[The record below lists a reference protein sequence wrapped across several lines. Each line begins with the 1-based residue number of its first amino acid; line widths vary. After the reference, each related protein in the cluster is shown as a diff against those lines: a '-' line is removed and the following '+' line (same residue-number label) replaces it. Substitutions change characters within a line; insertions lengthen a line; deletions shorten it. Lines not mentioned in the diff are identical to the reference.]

1 MEILVQFLNSHI
13 LNHRIIAEYF
23 VEKGSNIK
31 VKGLYLYSVTLFD
44 FMKKYFTLLLIF
56 LSLNLYGQSVQN
68 KNWEYSKV
76 VYNSSVKNKTI
87 ITNSLPK
94 GGGIVSYKGKEYN
107 YFIFWTNVRNEA
119 PSPLD
124 LKIKFP
130 TIISFKSKETYA
142 KVVFTKSNMTLDKVQ
157 EFDYGLSGI
166 PAFLNNESNQLKDL
180 NNRISPFKNYLF
192 YSAIFIHKTKWPV
205 RAEYIIKDKKLFYK
219 ITAGTD
225 VVMVPCGTF
234 NFKN

>member
-1 MEILVQFLNSHI
+1 
-13 LNHRIIAEYF
+13 
-23 VEKGSNIK
+23 
-31 VKGLYLYSVTLFD
+31 
-44 FMKKYFTLLLIF
+44 MKKYFTLLLIF

-166 PAFLNNESNQLKDL
+166 PAFLTNELNQLKDL

-192 YSAIFIHKTKWPV
+192 YSAIFIHKTMWPV
-205 RAEYIIKDKKLFYK
+205 RAEYILKDKKLFYR

-225 VVMVPCGTF
+225 VVMVPCGSLD
-234 NFKN
+234 FKN

>member
-1 MEILVQFLNSHI
+1 
-13 LNHRIIAEYF
+13 
-23 VEKGSNIK
+23 
-31 VKGLYLYSVTLFD
+31 
-44 FMKKYFTLLLIF
+44 
-56 LSLNLYGQSVQN
+56 LYGQSVQN

-157 EFDYGLSGI
+157 EFDYGLTGMPSI
-166 PAFLNNESNQLKDL
+166 LNNESNQIKDL
-180 NNRISPFKNYLF
+180 YKRISPFKNYLF

-205 RAEYIIKDKKLFYK
+205 RAEYILKDKNLFYK
-219 ITAGTD
+219 ITAGTE
-225 VVMVPCGTF
+225 VVIVPCGSLD
-234 NFKN
+234 FKN

>member
-1 MEILVQFLNSHI
+1 
-13 LNHRIIAEYF
+13 
-23 VEKGSNIK
+23 
-31 VKGLYLYSVTLFD
+31 
-44 FMKKYFTLLLIF
+44 MKKYFTLLLIF

-119 PSPLD
+119 PSPLN

-130 TIISFKSKETYA
+130 TIISFKSKESYA
-142 KVVFTKSNMTLDKVQ
+142 KVAFTKSNMTIDKVQ
-157 EFDYGLSGI
+157 EFDYGLTGI
-166 PAFLNNESNQLKDL
+166 SSLLNNESNQLKDL

-192 YSAIFIHKTKWPV
+192 YSAIFIYKTMWPV
-205 RAEYIIKDKKLFYK
+205 RAEYILKDKKLFYR

-225 VVMVPCGTF
+225 VVMVPCGGLDF
-234 NFKN
+234 

>member
-1 MEILVQFLNSHI
+1 M
-13 LNHRIIAEYF
+13 
-23 VEKGSNIK
+23 NIFSIC
-31 VKGLYLYSVTLFD
+31 LLTL
-44 FMKKYFTLLLIF
+44 
-56 LSLNLYGQSVQN
+56 LSLNLNGQSVQN
-68 KNWEYSKV
+68 RNWEYSKV
-76 VYNSSVKNKTI
+76 VYNSKIKNKII

-94 GGGIVSYKGKEYN
+94 GGGIVSHKGKEYN

-119 PSPLD
+119 TSPLD
-124 LKIKFP
+124 LKINYP
-130 TIISFKSKETYA
+130 TSISFKSKESYA

-157 EFDYGLSGI
+157 EFDYGLTGI
-166 PAFLNNESNQLKDL
+166 PALLTNESNQLKDL

-225 VVMVPCGTF
+225 VIMVPCGSF
-234 NFKN
+234 DFKN

>member
-1 MEILVQFLNSHI
+1 MKNF
-13 LNHRIIAEYF
+13 
-23 VEKGSNIK
+23 
-31 VKGLYLYSVTLFD
+31 SVF
-44 FMKKYFTLLLIF
+44 LLIL
-56 LSLNLYGQSVQN
+56 LSLNLNGQSVQN

-76 VYNSSVKNKTI
+76 VYNSSFKNKII

-119 PSPLD
+119 SSPLD
-124 LKIKFP
+124 LKIQFP
-130 TIISFKSKETYA
+130 TTISFKSNESYA
-142 KVVFTKSNMTLDKVQ
+142 KVAFTRSNMTLDKLQ
-157 EFDYGLSGI
+157 EFDYGLTRVPS
-166 PAFLNNESNQLKDL
+166 LLSNESIQLKGL

-225 VVMVPCGTF
+225 VVMVPCGSLD
-234 NFKN
+234 FKN

>member
-1 MEILVQFLNSHI
+1 MVATSDNT
-13 LNHRIIAEYF
+13 
-23 VEKGSNIK
+23 GSNIK

-44 FMKKYFTLLLIF
+44 FMKKYSTIFLIF

-76 VYNSSVKNKTI
+76 VYSSSVKNKII

-94 GGGIVSYKGKEYN
+94 GGGIVFYKGKEYN

-130 TIISFKSKETYA
+130 TIISFKSKESNV
-142 KVVFTKSNMTLDKVQ
+142 KVAFTKSNMTTDKVQ
-157 EFDYGLSGI
+157 EFDYGLTGI
-166 PAFLNNESNQLKDL
+166 SSLLNNESNQLKDL

>member
-1 MEILVQFLNSHI
+1 M
-13 LNHRIIAEYF
+13 
-23 VEKGSNIK
+23 NIFST
-31 VKGLYLYSVTLFD
+31 Y
-44 FMKKYFTLLLIF
+44 LLIL

-68 KNWEYSKV
+68 RNWEYSKV
-76 VYNSSVKNKTI
+76 VYNSSVKNKII

-94 GGGIVSYKGKEYN
+94 GGGIVSNKGKEYN

-119 PSPLD
+119 SSPLN

-142 KVVFTKSNMTLDKVQ
+142 KATFTKSNMTLDKVQ
-157 EFDYGLSGI
+157 EFDYGLTGMPSI
-166 PAFLNNESNQLKDL
+166 LNNESNQIKDL
-180 NNRISPFKNYLF
+180 YKRISPFKNYLF

-205 RAEYIIKDKKLFYK
+205 RAEYIVKDKNLFYK

-225 VVMVPCGTF
+225 VVMVPCGSLD
-234 NFKN
+234 FKN

>member
-1 MEILVQFLNSHI
+1 
-13 LNHRIIAEYF
+13 
-23 VEKGSNIK
+23 
-31 VKGLYLYSVTLFD
+31 
-44 FMKKYFTLLLIF
+44 MKKYFTLLLIF

-130 TIISFKSKETYA
+130 TIISFKSKESYA
-142 KVVFTKSNMTLDKVQ
+142 KVAFTKSNMTIDKVQ

-166 PAFLNNESNQLKDL
+166 PAFLTNELNQLKDL

-192 YSAIFIHKTKWPV
+192 YSAIFIYKTMWPV
-205 RAEYIIKDKKLFYK
+205 RAEYILKDKKLFYR

-225 VVMVPCGTF
+225 VVMVPCGGIDF
-234 NFKN
+234 

>member
-1 MEILVQFLNSHI
+1 M
-13 LNHRIIAEYF
+13 
-23 VEKGSNIK
+23 NIFST
-31 VKGLYLYSVTLFD
+31 Y
-44 FMKKYFTLLLIF
+44 LLIL

-68 KNWEYSKV
+68 RNWEYSKV
-76 VYNSSVKNKTI
+76 VYTASPKKKII

-119 PSPLD
+119 SSPLN

-142 KVVFTKSNMTLDKVQ
+142 KVTFTKSNMTLDKVQ
-157 EFDYGLSGI
+157 EFDYGLTGMPSI
-166 PAFLNNESNQLKDL
+166 LNNESNQIKDL
-180 NNRISPFKNYLF
+180 YKRISPFKNYLF

-205 RAEYIIKDKKLFYK
+205 RAEYILKDKNLFYK
-219 ITAGTD
+219 ITAGTE
-225 VVMVPCGTF
+225 VVIVPCGSLD
-234 NFKN
+234 FKN

>member
-1 MEILVQFLNSHI
+1 M
-13 LNHRIIAEYF
+13 
-23 VEKGSNIK
+23 NI
-31 VKGLYLYSVTLFD
+31 SSTC
-44 FMKKYFTLLLIF
+44 LLIL
-56 LSLNLYGQSVQN
+56 LSLNLNGQSVQN
-68 KNWEYSKV
+68 RNWEYSKV
-76 VYNSSVKNKTI
+76 VYNSSVKNKII

-94 GGGIVSYKGKEYN
+94 GGGVVSYKGKEYN

-119 PSPLD
+119 SSPLD

-130 TIISFKSKETYA
+130 TIISFEFNESQA
-142 KVVFTKSNMTLDKVQ
+142 KVVFTKSNMTIDKEQ
-157 EFDYGLSGI
+157 EFDYGLTDIKSL
-166 PAFLNNESNQLKDL
+166 LNNESNQLKDL

>member
-1 MEILVQFLNSHI
+1 
-13 LNHRIIAEYF
+13 
-23 VEKGSNIK
+23 
-31 VKGLYLYSVTLFD
+31 
-44 FMKKYFTLLLIF
+44 MKKFSVFLLIL
-56 LSLNLYGQSVQN
+56 LSSNLNGQSVQN
-68 KNWEYSKV
+68 RNWEYSKV
-76 VYNSSVKNKTI
+76 VYNSSVKNKII

-130 TIISFKSKETYA
+130 TIISFKSKESNA
-142 KVVFTKSNMTLDKVQ
+142 RVAFTKSNMTIDKVQ
-157 EFDYGLSGI
+157 EFDYGLTGI
-166 PAFLNNESNQLKDL
+166 LSLLNDESNQLKDL
-180 NNRISPFKNYLF
+180 NNRISPFENYLF

-205 RAEYIIKDKKLFYK
+205 RAEYILKDKKLFYK

-225 VVMVPCGTF
+225 VVMVPCGGIDF
-234 NFKN
+234 

>member
-1 MEILVQFLNSHI
+1 M
-13 LNHRIIAEYF
+13 
-23 VEKGSNIK
+23 NIF
-31 VKGLYLYSVTLFD
+31 STC
-44 FMKKYFTLLLIF
+44 LLIL

-68 KNWEYSKV
+68 RNWEYSKV
-76 VYNSSVKNKTI
+76 VYNSSVKNKII

-94 GGGIVSYKGKEYN
+94 GGGIVSHRGKEYN
-107 YFIFWTNVRNEA
+107 YFIFWTNVRNES
-119 PSPLD
+119 PSNLD

-130 TIISFKSKETYA
+130 TIISFEFNKSQA

-166 PAFLNNESNQLKDL
+166 PAFLTNELNQLKDL

-219 ITAGTD
+219 ITSGTD
-225 VVMVPCGTF
+225 VVMVPCGSLD
-234 NFKN
+234 FKK